1 MKVYLVG
8 GAVRD
13 SLLGLPFHERDW
25 VVVGATKEEL
35 IKEGYKQI
43 GKDFP
48 VFLHPETK
56 EEYAL
61 ARKEK
66 KTGAGHKAFSFEF
79 DRSVSLEEDLERR
92 DITINAIAQDKEG
105 NFIDPYNR
113 LQDIEDKIIRK
124 VSSAFKED
132 PLRVLRV
139 ARFAAKLNR
148 HGFSIDEDTMIEIQK
163 IVSSGEL
170 TTLTKE
176 RIWME
181 TQKALETDSPEV
193 FFELIQECGA
203 LNQICPLA
211 EIHKAVITQAYKYN
225 ETTHK
230 FHPPEIWLMQL
241 SRLFSIMNNLH
252 VEFLSILNL
261 SFWLIP
267 TLLNV
272 TLPFIIILGL
282 VLDFIKFHRDNEII
296 AIFSLGLT
304 LKEIRKPI
312 ILLSL
317 LMIIFYF
324 LLNFIF
330 SPLTYGIYKE
340 NEFKLRNSI
349 DFNKINISNFIELDN
364 KLILDFKKITRNLK
378 TF

>member
-13 SLLGLPFHERDW
+13 SLLELPFNEKDW

-35 IKEGYKQI
+35 IEKGYKQV
-43 GKDFP
+43 GKEFP

-61 ARKEK
+61 ARKER
-66 KTGAGHKAFSFEF
+66 KTGVGHKAFSFEF
-79 DRSVSLEEDLERR
+79 DKNVSLEEDLKRR

-105 NFIDPYNR
+105 NIIDPYHGQ
-113 LQDIEDKIIRK
+113 QDIKDKKIRR
-124 VSSAFKED
+124 VSDAFKED

-193 FFELIQECGA
+193 FFELIQEFGA
-203 LNQICPLA
+203 LNQICPLVDLDTA
-211 EIHKAVITQAYKYN
+211 S
-225 ETTHK
+225 
-230 FHPPEIWLMQL
+230 L
-241 SRLFSIMNNLH
+241 SRASKEEKDISIRWASLTASNTSLEKIND
-252 VEFLSILNL
+252 
-261 SFWLIP
+261 SF
-267 TLLNV
+267 NV
-272 TLPFIIILGL
+272 PKECKEISEICSQIIIFKELRSIEAEDIIEL
-282 VLDFIKFHRDNEII
+282 ANKTDIYRKEDRFLKAEKTSNFCINDNYKSNINWKRLIKSINSIKASTALKDGKLI
-296 AIFSLGLT
+296 A
-304 LKEIRKPI
+304 E
-312 ILLSL
+312 
-317 LMIIFYF
+317 
-324 LLNFIF
+324 
-330 SPLTYGIYKE
+330 
-340 NEFKLRNSI
+340 KLREDRLEAI
-349 DFNKINISNFIELDN
+349 QTFLD
-364 KLILDFKKITRNLK
+364 KS
-378 TF
+378 